1 MVYLD
6 QRGCGRSEHSP
17 TQDYSLNRLIED
29 IEELRE
35 FIGFQEWYEM
45 GHSFGGILAV
55 NYAERFPEGT
65 KGIILS
71 NATLHMVDS
80 FGHQLN
86 KGANL
91 LGLEVRDLSTD
102 DISSFMDS
110 YFSILTQVLDKEVY
124 YKFQFTNLENK
135 KRVDLIDQYGLNSD
149 PKFQQY
155 VFSSGE
161 YLQDFTSLSSDILKS
176 VLIIAGEDDNAVG
189 PKHHQLFNFPNS
201 KTSVIDGSHHPYIEN
216 QLKFRDAI
224 LNFTK
229 D

>member
-35 FIGFQEWYEM
+35 FIGFQEWYVM

-71 NATLHMVDS
+71 NATLHLVDS

-110 YFSILTQVLDKEVY
+110 YFSILT
-124 YKFQFTNLENK
+124 
-135 KRVDLIDQYGLNSD
+135 
-149 PKFQQY
+149 
-155 VFSSGE
+155 
-161 YLQDFTSLSSDILKS
+161 
-176 VLIIAGEDDNAVG
+176 
-189 PKHHQLFNFPNS
+189 
-201 KTSVIDGSHHPYIEN
+201 
-216 QLKFRDAI
+216 
-224 LNFTK
+224 
-229 D
+229 